1 MYIVERGLNMS
12 KLDNEEQKI
21 YDMLSQINVDSS
33 KIAKQVRTELNK
45 RDTKTPVKS
54 HKPWM
59 RSTVAAIVLS
69 MFLVVSATAAVLG
82 NFEWF
87 MKKFNPNF
95 GKITEPIEV
104 YCEEQGIRMEVIG
117 AQKYDNR
124 AVVYLSLKDI
134 TGQNRLTEKT
144 DFQDGFNVKMRERT
158 KKTIGNKD
166 SSVIGYGWKQ
176 KMLYFDEATNTV
188 YYEFNITTDLDMPL
202 ADPLELG
209 SSRIYF
215 DIIEYE
221 EEPINIPLIS
231 IKDTDT
237 VLINDSQIWGG
248 GDVPDNIWSGR
259 DTKVLFP
266 GNYASMP
273 HGNKDQW
280 ISNIG
285 IIDGKLHVQVGK
297 IFHKEFGPNDPSIE
311 LKDQEGNLISND
323 YSLALFA
330 DEKNN
335 FLDTDRND
343 YDDAMYKYKEFI
355 FPLNKKDLS
364 KYILCYTGS
373 VYSGVE
379 GDWKVVAKL
388 SDASKNIIT
397 WAEDISIEGYV
408 LEYMTLSP
416 LGLQAM
422 GTYEGENC
430 YISDAVVKIE
440 TVDGIIQ
447 LEGGGGSQDSENH
460 SFSASWDIDEPL
472 EVDKVKAIIINN
484 TRIPIN

>member
-1 MYIVERGLNMS
+1 MVERGLNMS

-33 KIAKQVRTELNK
+33 KIAQRVRTELHK
-45 RDTKTPVKS
+45 RDTKTPVKG
-54 HKPWM
+54 HKLWM
-59 RSTVAAIVLS
+59 RSTAAAIVLS
-69 MFLVVSATAAVLG
+69 MFLVVGATAAVLG

-95 GKITEPIEV
+95 GEITEPIEV

-134 TGQNRLTEKT
+134 TGQNRLTERT
-144 DFQDGFNVKMRERT
+144 DFRDGFNVKMSERT
-158 KKTIGNKD
+158 KKTIGKRD
-166 SSVIGYGWKQ
+166 ESVIGYGWKQ
-176 KMLYFDEATNTV
+176 KMLYFDEATNTA
-188 YYEFNITTDLDMPL
+188 YYEFNITTDIDTPL

-215 DIIEYE
+215 DKIEYE

-237 VLINDSQIWGG
+237 VSINESQIWGG
-248 GDVPDNIWSGR
+248 GGESDNIWSGR
-259 DTKVLFP
+259 DTKVLLP

-273 HGNKDQW
+273 HGNKNQW

-285 IIDGKLHVQVGK
+285 IIDGKLHVQIGK
-297 IFHKEFGPNDPSIE
+297 IFNKEFGPNDPSID
-311 LKDQEGNLISND
+311 LKDQDGNLRPYD
-323 YSLALFA
+323 YSLALYA

-335 FLDTDRND
+335 FLDIDRND
-343 YDDAMYKYKEFI
+343 YSDAMYKYEEFI
-355 FPLNKKDLS
+355 FPLNKKDLN
-364 KYILCYTGS
+364 KYTICYTGT
-373 VYSGVE
+373 VYTGVE
-379 GDWKVVAKL
+379 GNWKVVANL
-388 SDASKNIIT
+388 SDSSRNIIT
-397 WAEDISIEGYV
+397 WAENISIEGYV
-408 LEYMTLSP
+408 LEYMTLNP

-422 GTYEGENC
+422 GTYEGEKC
-430 YISDAVVKIE
+430 HISDVVVKIE

-447 LEGGGGSQDSENH
+447 LEGGGGSQDSEKH
-460 SFSASWDIDEPL
+460 RFSSSWDTEVPIDII
-472 EVDKVKAIIINN
+472 EVIAIIIND